1 MDEREAYDR
10 GYEAGYPE
18 GFRYRMNIGNDR
30 TLKVTAEGLDWM
42 KAGDTATY
50 RAGHDEGWATGYRRA
65 DILFRKGRGG

>member
-1 MDEREAYDR
+1 
-10 GYEAGYPE
+10 
-18 GFRYRMNIGNDR
+18 MNIGNDR